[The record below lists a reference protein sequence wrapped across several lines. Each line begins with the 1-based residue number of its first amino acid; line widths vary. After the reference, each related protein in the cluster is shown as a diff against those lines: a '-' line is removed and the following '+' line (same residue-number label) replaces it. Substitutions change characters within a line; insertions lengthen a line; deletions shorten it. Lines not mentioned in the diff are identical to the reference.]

1 MEIGRFPYSVKQ
13 NEEEDGKMFDR
24 LKRAFG
30 RRKGNVTAAAVSAE
44 SSVVTSP
51 TPEETLAAEEAV
63 VTALASAAELP
74 SQRIEA
80 EANDTLNKIAAL
92 LANEPP
98 KLKRGSPGGQE
109 FVVKLTYNQKEWI
122 ENTYPGY
129 VKTHEFAPF
138 QRVMQSFVE
147 KYIQSVEDIANPV
160 HQESAGNYQET
171 AAQEA

>member
-1 MEIGRFPYSVKQ
+1 
-13 NEEEDGKMFDR
+13 MFDR

-30 RRKGNVTAAAVSAE
+30 RRKGNAAAASVSAE
-44 SSVVTSP
+44 GSVAGP
-51 TPEETLAAEEAV
+51 LTPEETLAAEEAV

-80 EANDTLNKIAAL
+80 EANDTLNRIAAL

-129 VKTHEFAPF
+129 VKAHAFAPF
-138 QRVMQSFVE
+138 QRVMQAFVE
-147 KYIQSVEDIANPV
+147 KYIQSVEEIANPV
-160 HQESAGNYQET
+160 HQESAGTYQE
-171 AAQEA
+171 AAGQEA